1 MPNFSLSNQR
11 PQTDYNPFPCSFICH
26 SVNPFM
32 SLNLS
37 GLCATT
43 KLIQCQMY
51 GVDSVEVSRKFEKN
65 PSEVSDLSKADFLAR
80 KKVLREVE
88 KWCESM
94 QSKPKVIPDNTWR
107 LINYHYEVCN

>member
-1 MPNFSLSNQR
+1 
-11 PQTDYNPFPCSFICH
+11 
-26 SVNPFM
+26 M

-43 KLIQCQMY
+43 KLIQCRMY
-51 GVDSVEVSRKFEKN
+51 GVNSVEVSRKFNKD
-65 PSEVSDLSKADFLAR
+65 PSDVSDLSKADFLAR

-94 QSKPKVIPDNTWR
+94 QSKPEVIPENTWR